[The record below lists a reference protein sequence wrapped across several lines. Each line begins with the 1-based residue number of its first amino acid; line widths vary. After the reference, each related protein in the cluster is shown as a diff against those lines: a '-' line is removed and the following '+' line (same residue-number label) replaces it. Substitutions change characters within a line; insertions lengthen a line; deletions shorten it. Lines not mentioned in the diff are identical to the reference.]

1 MIRALVIALALVLGT
16 HAVSFAT
23 AHGRRFESWD
33 DAVNALV
40 SAVRAGDR
48 TALVAI
54 LGRDARSLVSS
65 GDDVQDR
72 QRFQQFVSA
81 YDEKHWLEG
90 GGGRVRL
97 YVGEDDFPFPIP
109 LVPDGPW
116 WRWDAA
122 AGRDEMLGRRIG
134 RNELNALQACLA
146 YVDAQR
152 EYFAEDRDGNDL
164 LEYAQRIR
172 SRPGMRDGLYWE
184 TRPGAPP
191 SPLGPLVAQARS
203 EGYRA
208 REAGPAPYHGYLFR
222 ILTAQGPDAA
232 DGAYDYIVNGRMI
245 GGFALVAFPARY
257 GDSGVMTFIVSHD
270 GVIYQKNLGADT
282 ARVAGAM
289 TSFNPDRS
297 WDRIT
302 FTTAQR

>member
-1 MIRALVIALALVLGT
+1 MMRTLVIAIALVIGT
-16 HAVSFAT
+16 HAVSSA
-23 AHGRRFESWD
+23 AQARRFESWD
-33 DAVNALV
+33 DAVDALV
-40 SAVRAGDR
+40 AAVRAGDQK
-48 TALVAI
+48 ALMAI
-54 LGRDARSLVSS
+54 LGPQARTLVSS
-65 GDDVQDR
+65 GDQVADR

-81 YDEKHWLEG
+81 YDQKHWLEG
-90 GGGRVRL
+90 GGGEVRL
-97 YVGEDDFPFPIP
+97 YVGDDDFPFPIP

-116 WRWDAA
+116 WRWNTAA
-122 AGRDEMLGRRIG
+122 ARDEILRRRVG

-152 EYFAEDRDGNDL
+152 EYFAEDRDGNNL
-164 LEYAQRIR
+164 LEYAQRFR
-172 SRPGMRDGLYWE
+172 SRPGTRDGLYWE
-184 TRPGAPP
+184 TQPGAPL

-208 REAGPAPYHGYLFR
+208 RATGATPYHGYLFR
-222 ILTAQGPDAA
+222 ILTAQGPDAP
-232 DGAYDYIVNGRMI
+232 DGAYDYVVNGHMI